1 MYYDYQIG
9 VPFLGSYEEV
19 FNSDDSKYGGS
30 GQIMGEMLVSE
41 KTQFHN
47 QPYSLKVK
55 VPPMATLILKVNE
68 INVDKEI
75 KEKDE

>member
-1 MYYDYQIG
+1 
-9 VPFLGSYEEV
+9 
-19 FNSDDSKYGGS
+19 
-30 GQIMGEMLVSE
+30 MGEMLVSE

-75 KEKDE
+75 KEKDK